1 MTKCTKP
8 GCGGAIEDGFCVV
21 CGLEPAPGAASP
33 VPPAP
38 GPTQNPSFP
47 PAASWGTGPQP
58 GYAASQNPSG
68 AQPGYAAPGRP
79 PGPPAPHPSA
89 PQQSAA
95 QQPPAPQAAPRPPQ
109 YPPPAQFH
117 PSGPQ
122 GSFGAPPPGGPP
134 LGPPPSGP
142 QHSFAAPSGPGT
154 PPGTPPGAASSG
166 GSGLDQ
172 WPGSSDG
179 DDIGDPIH
187 SHPISGNIRLSGRS
201 GPGSTTGAV
210 GGGSGPGSGRTR
222 RSTRGMLGAG
232 MVVVPP
238 VPYRDPAEAIMKN
251 PVVSE
256 KNRFCGNCGEKVGRT
271 RGDHQGRTEGF
282 CRKCGTQYSFTP
294 KLSAGDKVG
303 GQYEV
308 LGCLA
313 HGGLGWIY
321 LARDRN
327 VNDRWVV
334 LKGLLNAGDAEAH
347 KAAAAERAFLSEVE
361 HPNIVKIINFSQ
373 HPDART
379 GIPAGH
385 IVMEY
390 VGGKSLRELLMER
403 REQDPD
409 AVLPVDQVIAYGL
422 EVLRALGYLHS
433 RGLLY
438 CDFKPDNVIQSE
450 EQIKLI
456 DLGGVRRMDDAVSPV
471 YTTPGY
477 RVPEDELRGPGPTVS
492 ADLYSVGRALAVLS
506 FRFSFMRE
514 YPHELPPRASIPLL
528 ERYESYDRLLRRSTH
543 PEMERRFHDA
553 SDMADQLTG
562 VLREVLSDMEG
573 APHPAPSTLFGGE
586 NFTIGSDVGRADR
599 MLVPPSPTEAAT
611 LLPAPLI
618 DPTDPASQHLRGFQ
632 ALAPEELV
640 TALRAMP
647 EPTPETLLMLARTL
661 ITLGRHGPA
670 MDVLHQFSERI
681 PGDWRTMW
689 YLAVAELSTGHFQG
703 AREHFDE
710 LYGHLPGEIA
720 PKLGLALACERTG
733 EHAIAARHYQNVWNT
748 DHSFVSAAF
757 GLARIRLA
765 QGDRDGAIA
774 VLDTVPELSSLYVH
788 AQTALISVLVA
799 RHPGRDADDLVRA
812 GQRLE
817 RLGLDSESTDRLA
830 ARALESALDW
840 LGAGGRADGTVLLGG
855 PLTEEGVRANLEQ
868 RYRDLAHR
876 STSVTERYELIDKA
890 NSLRP
895 VTLL

>member
-1 MTKCTKP
+1 
-8 GCGGAIEDGFCVV
+8 
-21 CGLEPAPGAASP
+21 
-33 VPPAP
+33 
-38 GPTQNPSFP
+38 
-47 PAASWGTGPQP
+47 
-58 GYAASQNPSG
+58 
-68 AQPGYAAPGRP
+68 
-79 PGPPAPHPSA
+79 
-89 PQQSAA
+89 
-95 QQPPAPQAAPRPPQ
+95 
-109 YPPPAQFH
+109 
-117 PSGPQ
+117 
-122 GSFGAPPPGGPP
+122 
-134 LGPPPSGP
+134 
-142 QHSFAAPSGPGT
+142 
-154 PPGTPPGAASSG
+154 
-166 GSGLDQ
+166 
-172 WPGSSDG
+172 
-179 DDIGDPIH
+179 
-187 SHPISGNIRLSGRS
+187 
-201 GPGSTTGAV
+201 
-210 GGGSGPGSGRTR
+210 
-222 RSTRGMLGAG
+222 MLGAG
-232 MVVVPP
+232 MVLVPP
-238 VPYRDPAEAIMKN
+238 VPYRDPAAAIMEN

-271 RGDHQGRTEGF
+271 RGDQTGRTEGF

-294 KLSAGDKVG
+294 KLSGGDRVG

-373 HPDART
+373 HPDSRT

-403 REQDPD
+403 RDQDPD

-422 EVLRALGYLHS
+422 EALRALGYLHS

-438 CDFKPDNVIQSE
+438 CDFKPDNIIQSE

-456 DLGGVRRMDDAVSPV
+456 DLGGVRRMDDTVSPV

-477 RVPEDELRGPGPTVS
+477 RVPEDELRGPGPTIS

-514 YPHELPPRASIPLL
+514 YPHELPPRHTVPLL
-528 ERYESYDRLLRRSTH
+528 ERYESYDRLLRRATH

-573 APHPAPSTLFGGE
+573 APHPAASTLFGGE

-599 MLVPPSPTEAAT
+599 MLVPPTPTEAAA
-611 LLPAPLI
+611 LLPTPLI
-618 DPTDPASQHLRGFQ
+618 DPADPASQHLRGFQ
-632 ALAPEELV
+632 ALPPEELV
-640 TALRAMP
+640 TALQSMP

-661 ITLGRHGPA
+661 ITIGRHGRA
-670 MDVLHQFSERI
+670 MDALHQFSERV

-689 YLAVAELSTGHFQG
+689 YLAVAELSTGGFEE
-703 AREHFDE
+703 ARSHFDE
-710 LYGHLPGEIA
+710 LYGHLPGESA
-720 PKLGLALACERTG
+720 PKLALALACERTG
-733 EHAIAARHYQNVWNT
+733 EHATAARHYQTVWNT

-765 QGDRDGAIA
+765 QGDRAGAIA

-799 RHPGRDADDLVRA
+799 RHPGRGADDLVRA

-830 ARALESALDW
+830 VRALESALDW
-840 LGAGGRADGTVLLGG
+840 LASGGRAEGTELLGD
-855 PLTEEGVRANLEQ
+855 PLTEEGVRVNLER

-876 STSVTERYELIDKA
+876 STSGTERCELIDKA

>member
-21 CGLEPAPGAASP
+21 CGLEPAPGA

-38 GPTQNPSFP
+38 GPRQNPSFTA
-47 PAASWGTGPQP
+47 PAPRGTGPQP
-58 GYAASQNPSG
+58 GYARQ
-68 AQPGYAAPGRP
+68 
-79 PGPPAPHPSA
+79 
-89 PQQSAA
+89 
-95 QQPPAPQAAPRPPQ
+95 PAPQ
-109 YPPPAQFH
+109 PPPYPHPARPH

-122 GSFGAPPPGGPP
+122 ASFGAPASGGPP
-134 LGPPPSGP
+134 PTGP
-142 QHSFAAPSGPGT
+142 QYSFAAPSAPGTPSGIPPGTPSGT
-154 PPGTPPGAASSG
+154 PPGTPPGTSSSG
-166 GSGLDQ
+166 GTGLDQ
-172 WPGSSDG
+172 WLGSSEG
-179 DDIGDPIH
+179 DDISDPIH

-201 GPGSTTGAV
+201 GPGSITGSV
-210 GGGSGPGSGRTR
+210 GGGTGPGSGRTR

-232 MVVVPP
+232 MVLVPP
-238 VPYRDPAEAIMKN
+238 VPYRDPAEAIMEN

-271 RGDHQGRTEGF
+271 RGDQQGRTEGF

-294 KLSAGDKVG
+294 KLGPGDKVG

-433 RGLLY
+433 KGLLY

-456 DLGGVRRMDDAVSPV
+456 DLGGVRRMDDTVSPV

-514 YPHELPPRASIPLL
+514 FPHELPPRGSVPLL
-528 ERYESYDRLLRRSTH
+528 ERHESYDRLLRRATH

-562 VLREVLSDMEG
+562 VLREVLSDLEG

-632 ALAPEELV
+632 ALPPEDLV
-640 TALRAMP
+640 AALRSMP
-647 EPTPETLLMLARTL
+647 EPTPETLLMLSRTL
-661 ITLGRHGPA
+661 ITLGRHGQA

-703 AREHFDE
+703 ARDHFDE

-765 QGDRDGAIA
+765 QGDRNGAIA

-799 RHPGRDADDLVRA
+799 RHPGREADDLVRA

-817 RLGLDSESTDRLA
+817 RLGLDGESTDRLA

-840 LGAGGRADGTVLLGG
+840 LEAGGRADGTALLGG
-855 PLTEEGVRANLEQ
+855 PLTEDGVRANLER

>member
-21 CGLEPAPGAASP
+21 CGLEPAPGA

-38 GPTQNPSFP
+38 GPRQNPSFTA
-47 PAASWGTGPQP
+47 PAPRGTGPQP
-58 GYAASQNPSG
+58 GYVRQ
-68 AQPGYAAPGRP
+68 
-79 PGPPAPHPSA
+79 
-89 PQQSAA
+89 
-95 QQPPAPQAAPRPPQ
+95 PAPQ
-109 YPPPAQFH
+109 PPPYPHPARPH

-122 GSFGAPPPGGPP
+122 ASFGAPASGGPP
-134 LGPPPSGP
+134 PTGP
-142 QHSFAAPSGPGT
+142 QYSFAAPSAPGTPSGIPPGTPSGT
-154 PPGTPPGAASSG
+154 PPGTPPGTSSSG
-166 GSGLDQ
+166 GTGLDQ
-172 WPGSSDG
+172 WLGSSEG
-179 DDIGDPIH
+179 DDISDPIH

-201 GPGSTTGAV
+201 GPGSITGSV
-210 GGGSGPGSGRTR
+210 GGGTGPGSGRTR

-232 MVVVPP
+232 MVLVPP
-238 VPYRDPAEAIMKN
+238 VPYRDPAEAIMEN

-271 RGDHQGRTEGF
+271 RGDQQGRTEGF

-294 KLSAGDKVG
+294 KLGPGDKVG

-433 RGLLY
+433 KGLLY

-456 DLGGVRRMDDAVSPV
+456 DLGGVRRMDDTVSPV

-514 YPHELPPRASIPLL
+514 FPHELPPRGSVPLL
-528 ERYESYDRLLRRSTH
+528 ERHESYDRLLRRATH

-562 VLREVLSDMEG
+562 VLREVLSDLEG

-632 ALAPEELV
+632 ALPPEDLV
-640 TALRAMP
+640 AALRSMP
-647 EPTPETLLMLARTL
+647 EPTPETLLMLSRTL
-661 ITLGRHGPA
+661 ITLGRHGQA

-703 AREHFDE
+703 ARDHFDE

-765 QGDRDGAIA
+765 QGDRNGAIA

-799 RHPGRDADDLVRA
+799 RHPGREADDLVRA

-817 RLGLDSESTDRLA
+817 RLGLDGESTDRLA

-840 LGAGGRADGTVLLGG
+840 LEAGGRADGTALLGG
-855 PLTEEGVRANLEQ
+855 PLTEDGVRANLER

>member
-8 GCGGAIEDGFCVV
+8 GCGGVIEDGFCVV
-21 CGLEPAPGAASP
+21 CGLAPAPGAAAPAPP
-33 VPPAP
+33 VPGAP
-38 GPTQNPSFP
+38 QNPPSTP
-47 PAASWGTGPQP
+47 PASWGTGPQ
-58 GYAASQNPSG
+58 A
-68 AQPGYAAPGRP
+68 GYAAPRE
-79 PGPPAPHPSA
+79 
-89 PQQSAA
+89 
-95 QQPPAPQAAPRPPQ
+95 
-109 YPPPAQFH
+109 

-122 GSFGAPPPGGPP
+122 AGYAGGPPTGPQARPPAYGPPPASGAQRPFGAPVPGSPPPGARPQAPGPRP
-134 LGPPPSGP
+134 FPAG
-142 QHSFAAPSGPGT
+142 H
-154 PPGTPPGAASSG
+154 GTPPGAPSG
-166 GSGLDQ
+166 GGPERGAAPSE
-172 WPGSSDG
+172 G
-179 DDIGDPIH
+179 DDIGDPLH

-201 GPGSTTGAV
+201 GPGSITGTI
-210 GGGSGPGSGRTR
+210 GSGPGPGSGRTR
-222 RSTRGMLGAG
+222 RSIRGMLGAG

-238 VPYRDPAEAIMKN
+238 VPYRDPAEAIMEN
-251 PVVSE
+251 AVVSE

-271 RGDHQGRTEGF
+271 RGDQQGRTEGF

-294 KLSAGDKVG
+294 KLGAGDRVG

-308 LGCLA
+308 LGCIA

-334 LKGLLNAGDAEAH
+334 LKGLLNDGDAEAH

-403 REQDPD
+403 RDQDPD

-422 EVLRALGYLHS
+422 EVLRALGHLHS

-492 ADLYSVGRALAVLS
+492 ADLYSVGRTLAVLS

-514 YPHELPPRASIPLL
+514 YPHELPPRSAVPLL

-543 PEMERRFHDA
+543 PDMERRFHDA

-599 MLVPPSPTEAAT
+599 LLLPPAPTEAAT

-618 DPTDPASQHLRGFQ
+618 DPSDPAAQHLRGFQ
-632 ALAPEELV
+632 ALTPEELV
-640 TALRAMP
+640 AALVSMP

-661 ITLGRHGPA
+661 ITLGRHGQA
-670 MDVLHQFSERI
+670 MDALHQFSERV

-689 YLAVAELSTGHFQG
+689 YLAVAELSTGDVQA
-703 AREHFDE
+703 ARRHFDE
-710 LYGHLPGEIA
+710 LYGHLPGETA

-733 EHAIAARHYQNVWNT
+733 EHAVAARHFQNVWNT

-765 QGDRDGAIA
+765 QGDRNGAIA

-788 AQTALISVLVA
+788 AQTALIAVLAA
-799 RHPGRDADDLVRA
+799 RHPGRDAGDLVRA

-830 ARALESALDW
+830 VRALESALDW
-840 LGAGGRADGTVLLGG
+840 LGAGGRADGTELLGG
-855 PLTEEGVRANLEQ
+855 PLDQAGVRTNLER

-876 STSVTERYELIDKA
+876 STEAAERYELIDKA